1 MADEAIEF
9 RKIEERSRELKEWIL
24 HRAPQCLKEQKHLQ
38 EGTQER
44 GYWAHGYLS
53 ALEDVVQLFTREIP
67 IRPYGDGEVSRYA
80 A

>member
-1 MADEAIEF
+1 MENESQEF
-9 RKIEERSRELKEWIL
+9 RKISDRCRELAYWISRNAPECLLEER
-24 HRAPQCLKEQKHLQ
+24 HLQ

-53 ALEDVVQLFTREIP
+53 GLMDVMRLFTRGIVDH
-67 IRPYGDGEVSRYA
+67 RYGNGGSSRRA